1 MGLLELARRCLFFSQ
16 VLEDLEDL
24 EDLVVFL
31 EVLEDLLDLETCLR

>member
-24 EDLVVFL
+24 VVFQ